1 MGYGITPFVLRE
13 ELTGTARPLL
23 WTLLGAAGFVLL
35 IACANVANL
44 ILARMARRQRE
55 LTIRTAMG
63 AGAGRLLRQLLTES
77 LILAMLAAAVGVAF
91 AYGSMG
97 LLIKFAGQLTPRARE
112 ISVDGWVLGFA
123 VLCATVTTVL
133 CGTLAAMQTRSNVS
147 VSLKEEGLQSA
158 PRAARSLVRSALI
171 AAQVAFS
178 YVLLIGAGLMVNSL
192 IQLQSVDPGF
202 VPQRVF
208 AVGVDLNFTR
218 YGDPK
223 TQRAAAA
230 ACSNTFNPCPAC
242 SPPPCRPA
250 FRWTPTI
257 RVAGASSAL
266 PRFRRQPA
274 RNRNAARAIHPPR
287 DPGLLPHR
295 GNSADR
301 RTHFPRVR
309 R

>member
-1 MGYGITPFVLRE
+1 
-13 ELTGTARPLL
+13 
-23 WTLLGAAGFVLL
+23 
-35 IACANVANL
+35 
-44 ILARMARRQRE
+44 MARRQRE

-97 LLIKFAGQLTPRARE
+97 LLINFAGQLTPRARE

-123 VLCATVTTVL
+123 VLCATATTVL
-133 CGTLAAMQTRSNVS
+133 CGTLAAMQTRSSLS
-147 VSLKEEGLQSA
+147 VSLKQEAAQSA
-158 PRAARSLVRSALI
+158 PRASRSLVRSALI

-192 IQLQSVDPGF
+192 IKLQSVDPGF

-223 TQRAAAA
+223 TRRAAARRLLEHVQPLPGVLSA
-230 ACSNTFNPCPAC
+230 A
-242 SPPPCRPA
+242 
-250 FRWTPTI
+250 
-257 RVAGASSAL
+257 VSSSFPMDADNQVVG
-266 PRFRRQPA
+266 PRFA
-274 RNRNAARAIHPPR
+274 
-287 DPGLLPHR
+287 
-295 GNSADR
+295 
-301 RTHFPRVR
+301 FPRLR
-309 R
+309 